1 MNKPHE
7 PNRLTDYLDLTPE
20 AVDAIK
26 REAESEERQEPG
38 GAAENVGE
46 REAKVI
52 IVQSSVPEMETARTE
67 AEIIETFRGLQ
78 LILCASSRFAFRRRQ
93 RMERALIGR
102 SCVGSGP
109 NRPHSIGRT

>member
-26 REAESEERQEPG
+26 RETESEERQEPG

-52 IVQSSVPEMETARTE
+52 IAQSSVPEMETARTE
-67 AEIIETFRGLQ
+67 AEIIETV
-78 LILCASSRFAFRRRQ
+78 AVS
-93 RMERALIGR
+93 
-102 SCVGSGP
+102 
-109 NRPHSIGRT
+109 N